1 MVARTASINFL
12 TNLDKNHSKKEK
24 RLEIIKPI
32 KNLSASKLIH
42 QTKLG
47 TPGRNNEQQFT
58 RCKINLNPNIR
69 IDISNIGISSRAPV
83 QNFEAPGLRRGNQSG
98 LHYKKSLGSRAPEK
112 IWPGSR
118 ASRTPPSEACMWCF
132 TFPGHYCNQPITL
145 RMVR

>member
-1 MVARTASINFL
+1 MARTASINFL

-69 IDISNIGISSRAPV
+69 NASSS
-83 QNFEAPGLRRGNQSG
+83 FEILINNYILFELVFRS
-98 LHYKKSLGSRAPEK
+98 
-112 IWPGSR
+112 
-118 ASRTPPSEACMWCF
+118 
-132 TFPGHYCNQPITL
+132 
-145 RMVR
+145 